1 MQTLENITRPGS
13 KETVYLVL
21 VDGIKRGIIS
31 KFRNDRHTTN
41 PWKAF
46 RMGCL
51 GSTHPNHMHGCWYG
65 ANGKKQAIEA
75 IVDDSVNQ
83 PLFTVYPPKD
93 KNVQANWH
101 SLGIGN

>member
-1 MQTLENITRPGS
+1 
-13 KETVYLVL
+13 VYLVL

-31 KFRNDRHTTN
+31 KFRDDKFTTN

-51 GSTHPNHMHGCWYG
+51 GSTKPNHMHGCWYG
-65 ANGKKQAIEA
+65 KDGKKQAIKA
-75 IVDDSVNQ
+75 IVDDSVGQ

-93 KNVQANWH
+93 KNVQANWN
-101 SLGIGN
+101 SLGVGN

>member
-1 MQTLENITRPGS
+1 MVTLENITRPLS

-21 VDGIKRGIIS
+21 IDGIKRGIIS
-31 KFRNDRHTTN
+31 KFRNDKFTDN

-51 GSTHPNHMHGCWYG
+51 GSTKPNHMHGCWYG
-65 ANGKKQAIEA
+65 MNGKKQAILA
-75 IVDDSVNQ
+75 IVDDSENQ
-83 PLFTVYPPKD
+83 PPFVVYPPKD
-93 KNVQANWH
+93 INVQANWN